1 MRAPD
6 RGVQI
11 KIVEEK
17 PVGYLIEHINNNRQE
32 LVPKQTLMKRVQIGM
47 YDLINRNFIRHK
59 L

>member
-6 RGVQI
+6 RSVPI

-17 PVGYLIEHINNNRQE
+17 PVGYLIEHISNKRQE
-32 LVPKQTLMKRVQIGM
+32 IVSKQALMKRVQIGM
-47 YDLINRNFIRHK
+47 YDLINRNFIRQK